1 MVDKKEEIMYCTN
14 CGKELKEGSSFCTNC
29 GAPTGAQKQPR
40 EEEPEQN
47 SGEDWA
53 EREKIIIQQ
62 NTEYYTEQFLNIRET
77 GKAKMNWASFF
88 LGLYHAAYRG
98 LWKEWLL
105 AMKYPFIVGGIA
117 LAVLVYGVST
127 MSLKVLIGTMCLAM
141 VSGIWEVVAAWLFA
155 KRFNCIYMKHVEA
168 KMVSGDVS
176 PDPSGRRAAISA
188 IAMQAVIWVLGVV
201 ISTAAL
207 TAISLK
213 TEDLSVTDEEWNTQE
228 TFEEDISEEEP
239 SVQETPTPTATPVPT
254 ETPTPTVTA
263 QPTETPADTQE
274 YILPESNTRYLSYDE
289 ISSLDKETLRLA
301 RNEIYAR
308 HGRIFTSEDLNT
320 YFSSKSWYHGTVPQ
334 ESFSDDVF
342 NEFEKANL
350 ELITQ
355 AENAGS
361 ADIFVGNWWDRYSS
375 RCHMDI
381 ESLGGTQLKITIN
394 WSSSASENTT
404 WTMTGEYDAATGYI
418 NYHDCAEVD
427 QFYPNDGNEGPILT
441 TIYTNG
447 TGRFHLA
454 GGYLYWEDY
463 MEGAGDLCFFE
474 KE

>member
-1 MVDKKEEIMYCTN
+1 MYCTN
-14 CGKELKEGSSFCTNC
+14 CGKELKDGSSFCTNC

-263 QPTETPADTQE
+263 QPPETPADTQE

-375 RCHMDI
+375 
-381 ESLGGTQLKITIN
+381 
-394 WSSSASENTT
+394 
-404 WTMTGEYDAATGYI
+404 
-418 NYHDCAEVD
+418 
-427 QFYPNDGNEGPILT
+427 
-441 TIYTNG
+441 
-447 TGRFHLA
+447 
-454 GGYLYWEDY
+454 
-463 MEGAGDLCFFE
+463 
-474 KE
+474 